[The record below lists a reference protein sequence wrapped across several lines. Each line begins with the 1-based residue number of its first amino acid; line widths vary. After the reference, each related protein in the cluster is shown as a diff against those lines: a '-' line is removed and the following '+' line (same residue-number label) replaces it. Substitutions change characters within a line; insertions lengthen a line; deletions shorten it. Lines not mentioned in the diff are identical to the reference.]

1 MSYVHNIIIYMIFV
15 YTIYICYRLYC
26 SMLQINH
33 MIQKRSREYS
43 RESLNVRPNSSEV
56 YNWWDNLTQ
65 LSSCRSP
72 AAQHLGFDSYGDLVP
87 SEFMVSTPLIRGTS
101 DDPGLFNKSL
111 QCFMFNKKNTL
122 FAQILAKHLLKIRG
136 KAWMIDFTGSLMFVV
151 HHPWTIWDTWDTALE
166 TITEVDK
173 RATKSL
179 VSKKKRCSSH
189 HKLFLLI
196 FLSSHHGSMMWNH
209 NLWERFNG
217 FNPTKPD
224 LQTSLA
230 HTLRQWC

>member
-1 MSYVHNIIIYMIFV
+1 MAPTIGHTPLALLVQSPLVQVQPCGKIARDGKPRSGGRLGSEGLKMFFGCYRSICHMFIYHNIIWYLCILYIF
-15 YTIYICYRLYC
+15 YRLYC

-122 FAQILAKHLLKIRG
+122 FA
-136 KAWMIDFTGSLMFVV
+136 
-151 HHPWTIWDTWDTALE
+151 
-166 TITEVDK
+166 
-173 RATKSL
+173 
-179 VSKKKRCSSH
+179 
-189 HKLFLLI
+189 
-196 FLSSHHGSMMWNH
+196 
-209 NLWERFNG
+209 
-217 FNPTKPD
+217 
-224 LQTSLA
+224 
-230 HTLRQWC
+230 

>member
-15 YTIYICYRLYC
+15 YTIYIYICYRLYC

-111 QCFMFNKKNTL
+111 QCFMFNKK
-122 FAQILAKHLLKIRG
+122 KHVIC
-136 KAWMIDFTGSLMFVV
+136 IDFGKTS
-151 HHPWTIWDTWDTALE
+151 TQNTWE
-166 TITEVDK
+166 
-173 RATKSL
+173 
-179 VSKKKRCSSH
+179 
-189 HKLFLLI
+189 
-196 FLSSHHGSMMWNH
+196 SMDDRFHWFFDVCGASPLNH
-209 NLWERFNG
+209 LGHLGHCARNNYG
-217 FNPTKPD
+217 GGQKG
-224 LQTSLA
+224 
-230 HTLRQWC
+230 H

>member
-1 MSYVHNIIIYMIFV
+1 MIFV
-15 YTIYICYRLYC
+15 YTIYICYQLYC

-43 RESLNVRPNSSEV
+43 RESLNVRPNSSEF

-111 QCFMFNKKNTL
+111 QCFMFNKKTPYLHRFWQN
-122 FAQILAKHLLKIRG
+122 IYSKYVGKHGWSI
-136 KAWMIDFTGSLMFVV
+136 
-151 HHPWTIWDTWDTALE
+151 
-166 TITEVDK
+166 
-173 RATKSL
+173 SL
-179 VSKKKRCSSH
+179 V
-189 HKLFLLI
+189 
-196 FLSSHHGSMMWNH
+196 
-209 NLWERFNG
+209 LWCLWCITLEPFG
-217 FNPTKPD
+217 T
-224 LQTSLA
+224 LG
-230 HTLRQWC
+230 TLRSKQLRRWTNGPLKA